1 VHRYDLAPMS
11 AQVLLADDDVE
22 LASMLK
28 EYLEREGFG
37 VATVH
42 DGEAAARLALSGGY
56 QIVVLDVMMPKLDGI
71 EALRQIRQT
80 SRVPVVML
88 TARGD
93 DIDRIVG
100 LELGADDYV
109 PKPCTPRE
117 LVARLR
123 AILRRAQPGAN
134 GGPLRDRRA
143 QPVAGKAPRAMA
155 RARARADQH
164 RVQRAGGADAQ
175 CRPRGK
181 QARDLRAGARAA
193 ARALRPLDRCA
204 PLGDPPEA
212 RRRRAHDPHRARAG
226 IPPREGIA
234 VGRLFW
240 KIFIGFWL
248 ALVTAAAVTGTAVW
262 LQHHRQEPPTELAG
276 GPPSR
281 IATDMAAATLAHG
294 GVEAL
299 RSWMKE
305 VESRRPLQ
313 VFAVDEGG
321 RDVLGAKCRRRTLAA
336 AARARR
342 ARRAGRAAGCRA
354 GRPKL
359 SRLRH
364 PRAGEGR
371 DRRRARRAAA
381 DRAWEFIVIGIATSL
396 ASARSSPGTS
406 RARSATCAGRS
417 TRAAAGRLET
427 RVSPLM
433 GRRRDEIADLGRD
446 FDRMALQLQKLV
458 SAQRRLLHDVS
469 HELRSPLARLQAA
482 IGLARQEPAKVEP
495 SLERIE
501 REASRLDQMVG
512 EVLALAR
519 LEGGTATRPKERVDL
534 AYLAANIAE
543 DARFEAEAAG
553 RALRF
558 HAEGDAPV
566 MGDADLLHRA
576 VENVGAQ
583 RGEIHARRHYR
594 RSEPAR
600 DEELGHPHRHR

>member
-1 VHRYDLAPMS
+1 M
-11 AQVLLADDDVE
+11 
-22 LASMLK
+22 
-28 EYLEREGFG
+28 
-37 VATVH
+37 
-42 DGEAAARLALSGGY
+42 
-56 QIVVLDVMMPKLDGI
+56 
-71 EALRQIRQT
+71 
-80 SRVPVVML
+80 
-88 TARGD
+88 
-93 DIDRIVG
+93 
-100 LELGADDYV
+100 
-109 PKPCTPRE
+109 
-117 LVARLR
+117 
-123 AILRRAQPGAN
+123 
-134 GGPLRDRRA
+134 
-143 QPVAGKAPRAMA
+143 
-155 RARARADQH
+155 
-164 RVQRAGGADAQ
+164 
-175 CRPRGK
+175 
-181 QARDLRAGARAA
+181 
-193 ARALRPLDRCA
+193 
-204 PLGDPPEA
+204 
-212 RRRRAHDPHRARAG
+212 
-226 IPPREGIA
+226 
-234 VGRLFW
+234 GRLFW

-321 RDVLGAKCRRRTLAA
+321 RDVLGREVPPTTLAA
-336 AARARR
+336 ARELVEHGEPGARR
-342 ARRAGRAAGCRA
+342 VAARGGQSYLVFVTRAPGGPRPPPRPP
-354 GRPKL
+354 GRP
-359 SRLRH
+359 
-364 PRAGEGR
+364 PIAP
-371 DRRRARRAAA
+371 
-381 DRAWEFIVIGIATSL
+381 WEFIVIGIATSL
-396 ASARSSPGTS
+396 AFSALL
-406 RARSATCAGRS
+406 AWYL
-417 TRAAAGRLET
+417 TRPIRNLRWAFDAAAAGRLET

-576 VENVGAQ
+576 VENVVRNAVKFTREGTTVEVNLRATKSSAILTVTDEGPGITSAELAKVFDPFYRGEAGNGTPGFGLGLAIAQ
-583 RGEIHARRHYR
+583 RAIDTHGGTIRAANA
-594 RSEPAR
+594 PAGGLQVTI
-600 DEELGHPHRHR
+600 ELPLA